1 MKDKLID
8 DLEGNI
14 LEHTVLINLLEKYKN
29 LLVTQFRYN
38 DKEVNMLIKNKDNI
52 DLYEIKR
59 NKNIVDKQY
68 EWLINSDFCKL
79 IEDSFEGKIRN
90 RYVLYLGEGKDVT
103 SGSYTI
109 KYRNVS
115 DFLKAL

>member
-1 MKDKLID
+1 MDEVIKLKAKIY
-8 DLEGNI
+8 ENNI
-14 LEHTVLINLLEKYKN
+14 LDRYEAIGASTGETYYLSVDQVKFLASKGLVYGVKLDFRQYK
-29 LLVTQFRYN
+29 L
-38 DKEVNMLIKNKDNI
+38 
-52 DLYEIKR
+52 
-59 NKNIVDKQY
+59 
-68 EWLINSDFCKL
+68 LINSDFCKL

-90 RYVLYLGEGKDVT
+90 RYVIYLGEGKDVT